1 MSLIQQY
8 VKRGASGR
16 IKHPTPVFKTKTNS
30 NGVKAVFAVCI
41 GFGCFVFFVGF
52 SAGLFVLF
60 NVVARGGV

>member
-1 MSLIQQY
+1 MSLIPQY

-16 IKHPTPVFKTKTNS
+16 IKHPIPVFKTKTNS

-60 NVVARGGV
+60 NVVARGGI